1 MGEPNPVLVGVD
13 GSCTAWDAL
22 DWAAAEA
29 AARGCPLRI
38 VTACPP
44 PVAPGPF
51 GPVADVGGAG
61 AAAAEELLRQA
72 SQRARAVAPELEV
85 TGRTVV
91 GGAAPALTAQPAQLV
106 VVGTRARGRVRR
118 ALAGSVSVGVC
129 SRAPCPVV
137 VVPPRR
143 EVEPGPSR
151 VRVVVGVDGSG
162 SAPALAVAFAAA
174 AQRGIGL
181 TALHAWTPHPPA
193 DLDGLG
199 DDRDAAELVARDRL
213 TAALAPWRREF
224 PGVGVR
230 LTLVADEPAR
240 ALAAESA
247 GAALLVI
254 GSRGR
259 GCLSGALFGS
269 VGQAVLRHARCPAA
283 VVRPT
288 APTTG
293 RTRAARRRGHTAKG
307 RDPR

>member
-1 MGEPNPVLVGVD
+1 MGEPDPVLVGVD
-13 GSCTAWDAL
+13 GSRTAWDAL

-29 AARGCPLRI
+29 VARGCRLGI

-61 AAAAEELLRQA
+61 GAAAAGLLREA
-72 SQRARAVAPELEV
+72 SQRAHAVAPELEV
-85 TGRTVV
+85 TGRTVI
-91 GGAAPALTAQPAQLV
+91 GGAAPALAAQPAQLV

-118 ALAGSVSVGVC
+118 ALVGSVSVGVC
-129 SRAPCPVV
+129 SRAACPVV

-151 VRVVVGVDGSG
+151 VRVVVGVDGSDP
-162 SAPALAVAFAAA
+162 SAPALGVAFAAA

-181 TALHAWTPHPPA
+181 TALHAWFPQPPA
-193 DLDGLG
+193 DVGGLG
-199 DDRDAAELVARDRL
+199 DDRDAAEAAARHRL
-213 TAALAPWRREF
+213 TAALTPWRHEF
-224 PGVGVR
+224 PGVDVR
-230 LTLVADEPAR
+230 LALVADDPAR

-247 GAALLVI
+247 GAALVVV

-259 GCLSGALFGS
+259 GCVSGALFGS
-269 VGQAVLRHARCPAA
+269 VSQAVLRHARCPAA

-293 RTRAARRRGHTAKG
+293 RSRATRLRGHDREGT
-307 RDPR
+307 